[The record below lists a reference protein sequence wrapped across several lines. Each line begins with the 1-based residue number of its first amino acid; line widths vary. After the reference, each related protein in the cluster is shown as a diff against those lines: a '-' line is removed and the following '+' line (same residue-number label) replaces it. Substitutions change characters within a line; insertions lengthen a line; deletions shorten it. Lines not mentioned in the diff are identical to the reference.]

1 MTSKLENESI
11 TFRISGDILLAL
23 RQLSEEGGMS
33 LNTVVNNVLRS
44 YIDWESIAV
53 KAGFGVFQKDVVK
66 EAITCLDEPT
76 LVRIAANNASE
87 YKDMLLVMKGSHDLD
102 SFIITM
108 KDRSKRAGFNIRE
121 FEEPRGKKIII
132 QHDMGANWSV
142 YSKAYYERVINSI
155 GYPVKIET
163 TDNSIVMLISK
174 EKHIAR

>member
-1 MTSKLENESI
+1 MTTKLENESI

-23 RQLSEEGGMS
+23 RQLTEEGGMS
-33 LNTVVNNVLRS
+33 LNTLVNNVLRS

-53 KAGFGVFQKDVVK
+53 KAGFGVFQKDVIR
-66 EAITCLDEPT
+66 EAISCLDEST
-76 LVRIAANNASE
+76 LAKIAANNASA

-121 FEEPRGKKIII
+121 FEEPGGKKIIV
-132 QHDMGANWSV
+132 QHDMGANWSI

-155 GYPVKIET
+155 GYPAKIET
-163 TDNSIVMLISK
+163 TDNSIVIFIPK
-174 EKHIAR
+174 EKQTLR